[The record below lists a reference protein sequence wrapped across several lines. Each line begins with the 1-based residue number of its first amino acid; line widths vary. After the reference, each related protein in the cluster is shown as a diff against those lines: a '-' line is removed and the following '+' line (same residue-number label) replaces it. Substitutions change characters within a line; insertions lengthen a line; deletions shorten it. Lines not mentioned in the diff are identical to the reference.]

1 MAKEQISPDFK
12 IDKIV
17 SYLSKHKENLKKLY
31 TWQFKIDSSN
41 EIWKGYETQVNA
53 INSLAKNQNFDREIQ
68 LKQLVREIFNSNDTT
83 QHKALMNW
91 LVKEWGGIK
100 TGAELNFEREE
111 FIKDEKKL
119 KFDRIASYSKIAA
132 FMFPEECIIYDS
144 RVAYS
149 LNWIL
154 LAEDASTTFFP
165 IPEGRNSKMMA
176 FDMNTLIHIK
186 TKNSF
191 AVENEIPKN
200 HISEVHKKLF
210 INKDKAYHCLNKL
223 ISEVN
228 TQLWLDQPE
237 RQQHLYYTEMLLFS
251 IADNIVFNDIV
262 SRLNITIS
270 K

>member
-1 MAKEQISPDFK
+1 MAKEQIIPDFK

-17 SYLSKHKENLKKLY
+17 SYLSKHKENLEKLY

-41 EIWKGYETQVNA
+41 EIWKGYAAQVNA

-68 LKQLVREIFNSNDTT
+68 LKQLVCKIFNPNDTT
-83 QHKALMNW
+83 QHKDLMNW

-100 TGAELNFEREE
+100 TGDKLAFDKKHFEV
-111 FIKDEKKL
+111 KNKNL
-119 KFDRIASYSKIAA
+119 QFDRIASYSKIAA
-132 FMFPEECIIYDS
+132 FMFPKECIIYDS

-186 TKNSF
+186 NKESF
-191 AVENEIPKN
+191 AVENEIPKK
-200 HISEVHKKLF
+200 HISKVDEKLF
-210 INKDKAYHCLNKL
+210 IAKDEAYQYLNKL
-223 ISEVN
+223 IKEVN
-228 TQLWLDQPE
+228 NLLWHDQPE

-251 IADNIVFNDIV
+251 IADNIIFNDIV

>member
-1 MAKEQISPDFK
+1 MASSTEFQVE
-12 IDKIV
+12 KIV
-17 SYLSKHKENLKKLY
+17 NYLSKHKEKLENLYKWKFKIEYNEEIWLDHQEQITAIVAEDNSFTRELQLKKL
-31 TWQFKIDSSN
+31 
-41 EIWKGYETQVNA
+41 VNH
-53 INSLAKNQNFDREIQ
+53 ILNNAKAEQQ
-68 LKQLVREIFNSNDTT
+68 ST
-83 QHKALMNW
+83 LMNW
-91 LVKEWGGIK
+91 IVKEWGGIK
-100 TGAELNFEREE
+100 TGDKLAFDKKHFEVND
-111 FIKDEKKL
+111 KNL
-119 KFDRIASYSKIAA
+119 QFDRIASYSKIAA
-132 FMFPEECIIYDS
+132 FLFPKDCIIYDS

-186 TKNSF
+186 NKESF

-200 HISEVHKKLF
+200 HISQVHKNLF
-210 INKDKAYHCLNKL
+210 IDKDQAYQHLNKL
-223 ISEVN
+223 IKEVN
-228 TQLWLDQPE
+228 TQLWQGQPE

-270 K
+270 KQ

>member
-1 MAKEQISPDFK
+1 MASSTEFQVE
-12 IDKIV
+12 KIV
-17 SYLSKHKENLKKLY
+17 NYLLKHKEKLENLYKWK
-31 TWQFKIDSSN
+31 FKIEYN
-41 EIWKGYETQVNA
+41 EEIWLGHQEQVEAIAAEENSFTRELKLKELVNHILNNA
-53 INSLAKNQNFDREIQ
+53 KAEQQS
-68 LKQLVREIFNSNDTT
+68 
-83 QHKALMNW
+83 ALMNW

-100 TGAELNFEREE
+100 TGAELNLDKVN
-111 FIKDEKKL
+111 FINEKSL
-119 KFDRIASYSKIAA
+119 EFDRIASYSKIAA
-132 FMFPEECIIYDS
+132 FIFPKECIIYDS

-186 TKNSF
+186 NKESF

-200 HISEVHKKLF
+200 HISQVHKKLF
-210 INKDKAYHCLNKL
+210 IDKDQAYEHLNKL
-223 ISEVN
+223 IKEVN
-228 TQLWLDQPE
+228 KQLWHDQFE
-237 RQQHLYYTEMLLFS
+237 RQQLLYYTEMLLFS
-251 IADNIVFNDIV
+251 IADNVIFNDII

>member
-1 MAKEQISPDFK
+1 MASSTEFQVE
-12 IDKIV
+12 KIV
-17 SYLSKHKENLKKLY
+17 HYLSKHKEKLENLYKWKFKIEYNEEIWLDHQEQITAIVAEENSFTRELQLKKL
-31 TWQFKIDSSN
+31 
-41 EIWKGYETQVNA
+41 VNH
-53 INSLAKNQNFDREIQ
+53 ILNNAKAEQQ
-68 LKQLVREIFNSNDTT
+68 S
-83 QHKALMNW
+83 ALMNW

-100 TGAELNFEREE
+100 TGAELNLDKVN
-111 FIKDEKKL
+111 FINEKSL
-119 KFDRIASYSKIAA
+119 AFDRIASYSKIAA
-132 FMFPEECIIYDS
+132 FMFPKECIIYDS

-186 TKNSF
+186 NKESF
-191 AVENEIPKN
+191 AVENEIPKK
-200 HISEVHKKLF
+200 HISKVDEKLF
-210 INKDKAYHCLNKL
+210 IAKDEAYQYLNKL
-223 ISEVN
+223 IKEVN
-228 TQLWLDQPE
+228 NLLWHDQPE

-251 IADNIVFNDIV
+251 IADNIIFNDIV